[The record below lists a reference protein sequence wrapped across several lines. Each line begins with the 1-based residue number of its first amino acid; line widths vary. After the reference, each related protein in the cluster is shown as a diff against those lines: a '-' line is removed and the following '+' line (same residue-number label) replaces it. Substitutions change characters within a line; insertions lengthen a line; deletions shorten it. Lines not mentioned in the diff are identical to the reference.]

1 MKMATRTT
9 SDVTLEMEA
18 VLRLAS
24 IVPVSREQLEEATM
38 EVERALDEHTLDLAD
53 GASASTN
60 FQTDSIEIDVRLV
73 GASVSELH
81 QKVAL
86 IVTQLDRYCSL
97 DIAVPAGALS
107 RAPMTVRSSETQLVG
122 A

>member
-1 MKMATRTT
+1 MATRTT
-9 SDVTLEMEA
+9 PNVMLEMEA

-24 IVPVSREQLEEATM
+24 LLPVSREQLEEATM
-38 EVERALDEHTLDLAD
+38 EVERALDEHTLDVAD
-53 GASASTN
+53 GASASAD

-97 DIAVPAGALS
+97 DIAVPTGALS
-107 RAPMTVRSSETQLVG
+107 RAPMTVRSSETQLVC